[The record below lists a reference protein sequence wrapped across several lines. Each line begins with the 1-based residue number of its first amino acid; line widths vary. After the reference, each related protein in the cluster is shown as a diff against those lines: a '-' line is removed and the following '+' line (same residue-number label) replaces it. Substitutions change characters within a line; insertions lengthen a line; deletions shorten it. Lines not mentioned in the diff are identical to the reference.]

1 MPGGQ
6 ELEMRGTEWG
16 KFAGGTGGN
25 GVNPLYARSP
35 AEAHASSGLLRQIA
49 AFLNVHPDPVAV
61 GY

>member
-1 MPGGQ
+1 
-6 ELEMRGTEWG
+6 MRGTEWG